1 MDEAELSQTRPA
13 RFRGLKAP
21 VGLYSG
27 LILKACAFWLP
38 GQFCGLHPSHQKGVH
53 SISRLEFRITS

>member
-1 MDEAELSQTRPA
+1 MEDPTRPA

-21 VGLYSG
+21 IGLHSG
-27 LILKACAFWLP
+27 LILKACAFWPP
-38 GQFCGLHPSHQKGVH
+38 GLFCRLYPSHQKSVR